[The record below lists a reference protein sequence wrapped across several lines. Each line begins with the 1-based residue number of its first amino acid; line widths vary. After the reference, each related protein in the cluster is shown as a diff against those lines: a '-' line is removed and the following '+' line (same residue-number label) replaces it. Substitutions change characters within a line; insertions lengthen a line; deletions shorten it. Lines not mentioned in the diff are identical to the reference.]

1 MCQFFSLPHHSYSPK
16 SLILVPP
23 VPGQRDRIRVL
34 TGGVLAAAGGVLVQ
48 VLRLLPSVPRSSLAA
63 LGLALEPLHQH
74 GVSAE
79 EGERLSDG
87 AAAAN

>member
-1 MCQFFSLPHHSYSPK
+1 M
-16 SLILVPP
+16 
-23 VPGQRDRIRVL
+23 
-34 TGGVLAAAGGVLVQ
+34 AAAGGVLVQ
-48 VLRLLPSVPRSSLAA
+48 VLRLLPSVPRSSLTA

-79 EGERLSDG
+79 EGERLSDS

>member
-1 MCQFFSLPHHSYSPK
+1 M
-16 SLILVPP
+16 
-23 VPGQRDRIRVL
+23 
-34 TGGVLAAAGGVLVQ
+34 AAAGGVLVQ
-48 VLRLLPSVPRSSLAA
+48 VLRLLPSVPRSSLTA

-87 AAAAN
+87 AAAANESADFQGVVLPAVWIWGA